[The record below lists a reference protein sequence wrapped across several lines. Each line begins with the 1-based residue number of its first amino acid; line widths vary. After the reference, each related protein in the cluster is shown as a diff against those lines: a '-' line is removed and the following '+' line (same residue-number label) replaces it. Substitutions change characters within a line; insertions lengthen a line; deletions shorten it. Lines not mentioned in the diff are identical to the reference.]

1 MALSAN
7 SPISIVSYS
16 ARGFRSGK
24 AFITELLPDCDI
36 LCLQE
41 HWLLD
46 EHLNDLNV
54 CDDFIETGVSGM
66 ESESYICGRP
76 FGGVQFSSTNLSLQ
90 RFLYVKYRLE
100 DFVLYILSWTA
111 KLFLFV
117 YICHMTMVCY
127 LGT

>member
-7 SPISIVSYS
+7 SPISIVSYN

-46 EHLNDLNV
+46 EHLNDLDV
-54 CDDFIETGVSGM
+54 CDDFIATGVSGM

-76 FGGVQFSSTNLSLQ
+76 FGGCAIFFHKSLSSKVSVCQ
-90 RFLYVKYRLE
+90 VSSRRFCASYTY
-100 DFVLYILSWTA
+100 
-111 KLFLFV
+111 
-117 YICHMTMVCY
+117 
-127 LGT
+127 